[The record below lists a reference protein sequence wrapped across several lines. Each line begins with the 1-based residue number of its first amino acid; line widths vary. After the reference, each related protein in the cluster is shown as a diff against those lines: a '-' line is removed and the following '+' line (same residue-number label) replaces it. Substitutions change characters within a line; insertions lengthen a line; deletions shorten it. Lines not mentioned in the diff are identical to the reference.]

1 MCRRRAIGN
10 AHQRADQTK
19 PKGKYTIQ
27 DVEKILEKMENAERS
42 IWTSMRERCLSLV
55 VFLLYA
61 SFLRTKNRVLC
72 SLASI

>member
-42 IWTSMRERCLSLV
+42 FSFFMQ
-55 VFLLYA
+55 VFYVRKTENYA
-61 SFLRTKNRVLC
+61 V
-72 SLASI
+72 